1 MNVSNVQN
9 HTRVS
14 TGNCQDA
21 MLITLKTLAG
31 NTIIVKKLW
40 IVCKKN
46 IQFLNLTSP

>member
-1 MNVSNVQN
+1 MNVPDIQN
-9 HTRVS
+9 HNRVS

-40 IVCKKN
+40 IVCKKLFN
-46 IQFLNLTSP
+46 F